1 MKSRLHCFVK
11 NANQCIYVANTV
23 YYHQRSE
30 FMNQR
35 VSLSSMVGL
44 INSLVLSDYLEQEVN
59 FI

>member
-1 MKSRLHCFVK
+1 MKSRLHCFDK
-11 NANQCIYVANTV
+11 NANQCVAITV

-35 VSLSSMVGL
+35 ASFTSVGL
-44 INSLVLSDYLEQEVN
+44 SNSLVVSQDYLEQEVN